1 MENRIYFLEHSKDFE
16 LAQKLYD
23 ILCED
28 LPQNCTVAVLS
39 DKAESA
45 EDYDKIVCEF
55 KDSETLPENAFT
67 YSVGQSNADI
77 CGFNFQKREL
87 STSIDLFSDNFMGRV
102 NISQNSQF
110 TEKSVLLCA
119 AGFVAAGIPLSQVLK
134 VINSKIG

>member
-28 LPQNCTVAVLS
+28 LPINCTVAVS
-39 DKAESA
+39 GDKADSA
-45 EDYDKIVCEF
+45 EKYDKIVCGLNC
-55 KDSETLPENAFT
+55 SEPLPRNAFT

-87 STSIDLFSDNFMGRV
+87 STSVDLFSDNFMGRV
-102 NISQNSQF
+102 NIPQSSQY
-110 TEKSVLLCA
+110 TETSVLLCA

-134 VINSKIG
+134 AINSKIG